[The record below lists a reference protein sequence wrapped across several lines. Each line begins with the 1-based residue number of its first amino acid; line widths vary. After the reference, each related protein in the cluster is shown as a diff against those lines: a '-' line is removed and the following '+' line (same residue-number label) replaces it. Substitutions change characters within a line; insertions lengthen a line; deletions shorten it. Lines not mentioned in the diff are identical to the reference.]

1 MRLPPAQ
8 LRKLTH
14 RVNGVSLTVAIL
26 ASALTTWP
34 AFAQSRPDTTSGTAT
49 VHSVSADSIAAQI
62 KASVPVRVAP
72 SPQVQVKE
80 LEPYLDDESRPA
92 TFLERLGFASLFT
105 AVGAGLGY
113 AGWQTC
119 NDPETD
125 IIIRCLIAPSRLG
138 TSVRIGA
145 YSGLAVGLM
154 GLVGDLRV
162 VTRHSR
168 FRAADPDLLIG
179 HRARSGFR
187 VGVNFRF

>member
-1 MRLPPAQ
+1 MLLSSSQ
-8 LRKLTH
+8 LRQSMH
-14 RVNGVSLTVAIL
+14 RLHGAPLAVAIL
-26 ASALTTWP
+26 AAALATAP
-34 AFAQSRPDTTSGTAT
+34 AVAQSRPDKTSGAAS
-49 VHSVSADSIAAQI
+49 VHPVTADSIASQI

-72 SPQVQVKE
+72 SPQVEMKQLE
-80 LEPYLDDESRPA
+80 LDLEDESRPA

-125 IIIRCLIAPSRLG
+125 IIIRCLIAPRELG

-162 VTRHSR
+162 RVLHSR
-168 FRAADPDLLIG
+168 FRAADPGLLIG
-179 HRARSGFR
+179 HRERSGFR
-187 VGVNFRF
+187 VGVNVRF